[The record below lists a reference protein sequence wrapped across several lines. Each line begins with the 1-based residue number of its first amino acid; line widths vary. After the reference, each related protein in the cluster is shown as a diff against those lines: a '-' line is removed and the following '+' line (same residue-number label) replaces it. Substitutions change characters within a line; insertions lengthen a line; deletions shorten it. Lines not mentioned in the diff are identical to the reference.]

1 MAYEHGRQVGK
12 AEDGASTKAE
22 DMAGEG
28 IVVLDTETTGL
39 NPKKDEVLSLAIVDG
54 DGNKLFYHLIKP
66 LHRKRWSDASEVN
79 GIEWN
84 DVKDEME
91 LEYYADEI
99 QEILKGADVLVGYNL
114 IFDLEMLSASGLSGM
129 NLPDEIKTFDVML
142 EYSRIHGVYSE
153 RKGENLWAKLEKCAK
168 HYGYEFQLHNA
179 LEDAKATAY
188 CYHAL
193 LADTKYV
200 EHNGHNKEQK
210 QRQRQKQSNIGFV
223 VLALGVISL
232 FLNGII
238 GIILM
243 IVGIVILLGRFD

>member
-1 MAYEHGRQVGK
+1 MATTAVG
-12 AEDGASTKAE
+12 ERV
-22 DMAGEG
+22 
-28 IVVLDTETTGL
+28 VVLDTETTGL

-54 DGNKLFYHLIKP
+54 DGNELFHHLIKP
-66 LHRKRWSDASEVN
+66 LHRRRWSDASEVN

-99 QEILKGADVLVGYNL
+99 RGILNGADVVVGYNL
-114 IFDLEMLSASGLSGM
+114 VFDLEMLSASGLSELS
-129 NLPDEIKTFDVML
+129 LPSGIKTFDVML

-168 HYGYEFQLHNA
+168 HYGYQFQPHNA

-188 CYHAL
+188 CYRAL

-200 EHNGHNKEQK
+200 EHNGHIKEHKQNQK
-210 QRQRQKQSNIGFV
+210 NIGLA
-223 VLALGVISL
+223 VLALGVIVL
-232 FLNGII
+232 FLNVTT

-243 IVGIVILLGRFD
+243 IIGSLVLGTSR